1 MRNVKIKIEDTEQTI
16 HYYSSSVKDYE
27 LTNDIASI
35 YSCPNFKK
43 VIGFYGD
50 GAQPDPSAIK
60 VFKRGETYRLKI
72 SRWNNGFLI
81 SIGDDATD
89 GSATNVGNWHIK
101 SNTGKIPTSLIVG
114 IQAAGGDGDFSASPM
129 PGADAGG
136 GSGACA
142 YFVLD

>member
-1 MRNVKIKIEDTEQTI
+1 MKIKIEDTEQTI
-16 HYYSSSVKDYE
+16 HYYSSSVKFYG

-50 GAQPDPSAIK
+50 GKQPDPSARK
-60 VFKRGETYRLKI
+60 VFERGKTYRLKI
-72 SRWNNGFLI
+72 SIWDNGFLI
-81 SIGDDATD
+81 SIGDDATK
-89 GSATNVGNWHIK
+89 GSLINVGKWHIK

-114 IQAAGGDGDFSASPM
+114 IQAAGGDGAFSASPM
-129 PGADAGG
+129 SGADAGG